1 MISKYYSL
9 LLIEIFIVWFIGY
22 KLDIKILSYINP
34 YYTSVLLAFGY
45 FVVEFVNIVIKK
57 KKFGCSLQIIKLL
70 THIIPL
76 LSLIYLNKLDHKYAL
91 PTLLISFIVYVMYLF
106 HINKSIYEVYFVD
119 YHPESLDDF
128 KKECLKDK
136 ERNIPACYLLSY
148 TEPRR

>member
-45 FVVEFVNIVIKK
+45 FVVEIINIFINKNT
-57 KKFGCSLQIIKLL
+57 FECSLQLVKLL
-70 THIIPL
+70 THLIPL
-76 LSLIYLNKLDHKYAL
+76 ITLIYLNKLNHKYAL
-91 PTLLISFIVYVMYLF
+91 PTLLISFIVYVLYLC

-119 YHPESLDDF
+119 HRPESWDDF
-128 KKECLKDK
+128 KNECLKDK
-136 ERNIPACYLLSY
+136 KRNIPACSLILNF
-148 TEPRR
+148 

>member
-1 MISKYYSL
+1 MLSKYYSL

-57 KKFGCSLQIIKLL
+57 KKFECSLQIIKLL
-70 THIIPL
+70 THLIPL
-76 LSLIYLNKLDHKYAL
+76 LSLIYLNKLDHKYAMT
-91 PTLLISFIVYVMYLF
+91 TLLISFIVYVLYLC
-106 HINKSIYEVYFVD
+106 HINKSIYEVYFID
-119 YHPESLDDF
+119 HHPESWDDF

-136 ERNIPACYLLSY
+136 ERNIPACDLILNF
-148 TEPRR
+148 